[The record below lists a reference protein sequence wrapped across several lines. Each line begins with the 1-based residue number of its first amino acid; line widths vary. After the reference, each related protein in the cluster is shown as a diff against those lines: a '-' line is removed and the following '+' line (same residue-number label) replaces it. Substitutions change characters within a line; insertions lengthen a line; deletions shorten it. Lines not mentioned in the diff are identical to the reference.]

1 MIELKD
7 VSYRYKRSARMAFRG
22 LSLRMQPGRVYG
34 LLGENGTGKST
45 LLGLISGLLCPA
57 SGHVTVRF
65 SEAFRPDER
74 RPEFLR
80 EVFLVPEEFEL
91 PSLMLDK
98 YVRINA
104 PFYPRFSNEQ
114 LTRYLQAFGLS
125 RDLHLG
131 ALSMG
136 EKKKVFISFALAA
149 NTRLLLM
156 DEPTN
161 GLDIPSKSQF
171 RHVVA
176 QSMNDERTM
185 IISTHQVHDVEQ
197 LLDHILILSH
207 SRLSESPILLNAP
220 LDAIASQ
227 YVFETRP
234 IGTDTSDV
242 LYAEP
247 TVQGLSVI
255 RPREEDEAETSVNL
269 EVLFNAVIGPT
280 PLPLPCREESEQGTA
295 NGDEDVASAPIRLE
309 GQTQTIPLPTKE
321 GAGGGS
327 FLSLLRYLHCTYRR
341 LPWLVLIA
349 VVALII
355 LMLSIGRAF
364 QPTADY
370 FFFSKHEMGFDLKVM
385 YRQTFIIRDFGI
397 IICLLLLL
405 CCVLPYAG
413 LGKKTARTTWLMLPA
428 SNLCKTCVRV
438 IGLFVVWLL
447 AATVGVAI
455 ADGLRMLISLMTN
468 PEMAQ
473 PAFGSYLDMMA
484 NTFNPVNLKTP
495 WETGFYTFI
504 FAFLMLCSALFRRAQ
519 WAWGIL
525 CLIVFR
531 LGVGIM
537 GSYVMPVFGID
548 TSAEWEPLWYGFCTV
563 MTPVCLWLAHRI
575 FCRWQVDGNR
585 FTNL

>member
-1 MIELKD
+1 MVELQD
-7 VSYRYKRSARMAFRG
+7 VSFRYKGKARPVFQG
-22 LSLRMQPGRVYG
+22 LSLSLSGNKVYG

-45 LLGLISGLLCPA
+45 LLSLISGLLRPT
-57 SGHVTVRF
+57 SGRVTVHCP
-65 SEAFRPDER
+65 SAQTPSAR

-80 EVFLVPEEFEL
+80 EMFLLPEEFEF
-91 PSLMLDK
+91 PSLKLDA

-104 PFYPRFSNEQ
+104 PFYPRFSDEQ
-114 LTRYLQAFGLS
+114 FTHYLAAFGLT
-125 RDLHLG
+125 RDVHLG

-136 EKKKVFISFALAA
+136 ERKKVFIAFALAA

-171 RHVVA
+171 RSVVA
-176 QSMNDERTM
+176 QCMTDERTVV
-185 IISTHQVHDVEQ
+185 ISTHQVHDVEQ
-197 LLDHILILSH
+197 LLDHVIILSH
-207 SRLSESPILLNAP
+207 SRLDASPLL
-220 LDAIASQ
+220 LDAPMDTIARS

-234 IGTDTSDV
+234 AGTDTSDA

-247 TVQGLSVI
+247 SVQGLSVI

-355 LMLSIGRAF
+355 LMLSIDRAF

-548 TSAEWEPLWYGFCTV
+548 TSAEWEPLWFGFCTL
-563 MTPVCLWLAHRI
+563 MTPVCIWLAHRI
-575 FCRWQVDGNR
+575 FCRWQLDGWR

>member
-563 MTPVCLWLAHRI
+563 MTPVWAHRI